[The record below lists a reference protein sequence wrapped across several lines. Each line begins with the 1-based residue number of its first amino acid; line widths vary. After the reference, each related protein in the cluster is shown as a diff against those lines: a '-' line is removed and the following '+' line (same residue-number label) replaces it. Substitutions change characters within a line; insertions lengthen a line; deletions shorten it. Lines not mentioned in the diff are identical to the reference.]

1 MDMIGVFKMV
11 LSEIR
16 VLICDDSI
24 LVRKKMTDL
33 MTKLGCKEIY
43 TATDGEDA
51 VEQYKK
57 NLPDITFMDIVMP
70 KLNGNES
77 AATIRMIDREDART
91 IPIIAI
97 TALNSETDRQMMRE
111 SGMDGFLQKPLSI
124 PAVKEII
131 EQYSTKNDN

>member
-1 MDMIGVFKMV
+1 MEMKDIKVQI
-11 LSEIR
+11 S
-16 VLICDDSI
+16 DDSV
-24 LVRKKMTDL
+24 LVRKKMKDHL
-33 MTKLGCKEIY
+33 ASLGIENVV
-43 TATDGEDA
+43 EA
-51 VEQYKK
+51 VNGNEAVSVYKANK
-57 NLPDITFMDIVMP
+57 PDIVFMDIVMP

-91 IPIIAI
+91 LPIIAI

>member
-1 MDMIGVFKMV
+1 MKILVVEDNEFSTNLITEMLNSLGVEVVTASNGHDAILKFERSAKNEFDMI
-11 LSEIR
+11 
-16 VLICDDSI
+16 
-24 LVRKKMTDL
+24 
-33 MTKLGCKEIY
+33 
-43 TATDGEDA
+43 
-51 VEQYKK
+51 
-57 NLPDITFMDIVMP
+57 FMDIVMP

-97 TALNSETDRQMMRE
+97 TALNSETDRQIMRE